1 MVTNKDIEKYKHL
14 VYKIVNEYRNGT
26 FKHHTFIDWNEME
39 QVGMIALYK
48 ALKNYDEKTT
58 VPFINYASTAIWRAI
73 YRQHLFDSKTRDNK
87 ELETVFNIAD
97 EKTIDMDNHIDNIE
111 LLTKIDKIAKR
122 LSIKKKT
129 KEILLMAMSGMR
141 TQDIADKM
149 GVSIQYVRMVFR
161 KYTRQ
166 IIDKLNGGNN
176 VDRK

>member
-1 MVTNKDIEKYKHL
+1 MITNKDIEKYKYL
-14 VYKIVNEYRNGT
+14 VYKIVNGYRDGT
-26 FKHHTFIDWNEME
+26 FKNQTFIDWDEME

-73 YRQHLFDSKTRDNK
+73 YRQHLFDSKSRDNK

-97 EKTIDMDNHIDNIE
+97 EKTIDMDSHIDDIE

-122 LSIKKKT
+122 LSIKQKT
-129 KEILLMAMSGMR
+129 KEILLMAMSGIR

-166 IIDKLNGGNN
+166 IIEQLNGGNN